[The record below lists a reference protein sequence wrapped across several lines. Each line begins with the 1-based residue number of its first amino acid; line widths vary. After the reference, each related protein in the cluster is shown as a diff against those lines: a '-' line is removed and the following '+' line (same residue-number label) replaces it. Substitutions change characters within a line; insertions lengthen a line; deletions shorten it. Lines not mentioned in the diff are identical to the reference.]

1 MVREAGSRN
10 EGILAEWAFDRSALV
25 NAAPHVLSQV
35 VGALEVTITIGTVE
49 VLVVAFLLLMFIAI
63 IFKPERS
70 VASLAVVRIGKVTLC
85 LHVLLC
91 SSLGT
96 KACVASLTIVGPS
109 PVTQGI
115 HVLSTSTP
123 GVEAASA
130 GITLVAAHIVRAY
143 RSKSSLCISVETEG
157 ETSYEYWE

>member
-1 MVREAGSRN
+1 M
-10 EGILAEWAFDRSALV
+10 

-35 VGALEVTITIGTVE
+35 VGALEVTITVGTVE
-49 VLVVAFLLLMFIAI
+49 VLVVAFFLLMVIAI
-63 IFKPERS
+63 IFEPERS
-70 VASLAVVRIGKVTLC
+70 VASLAVVRIRKVILC

-96 KACVASLTIVGPS
+96 KARVAGLTIVRPS

-130 GITLVAAHIVRAY
+130 RITLKAAHVVLACRSKRLMYIGVETRRETNYEYRKWIVRMD
-143 RSKSSLCISVETEG
+143 
-157 ETSYEYWE
+157 